1 MTISNPVDRKKIKD
15 ALMEISNSMTRIESE
30 RDLIK
35 DIKADL
41 SEEFGEQLTKKQI
54 ARMARVY
61 HKQSFKEEVASHEE
75 FESLYE
81 EITGITSAE

>member
-61 HKQSFKEEVASHEE
+61 HKQSFQEEVASHEE